1 MKQVALY
8 GGSFDPPHI
17 GHQAII
23 EALKKLNFLDE
34 IIVMPTFLNPF
45 KDNSF
50 TSAPLRLRWLREMF
64 LEDIKVQVSAYES
77 DAGRK
82 VPAIESVKHLLETYD
97 KVYLVVGADNLA
109 TLHKWYKYDEFKD
122 LVTFIIASRDG
133 IEVPDKFLTLE
144 INEEISSSSLRKKI
158 KQDKL
163 PKKVSQ
169 DILKEYNER

>member
-1 MKQVALY
+1 MKKVALY

-17 GHQAII
+17 GHQAVI
-23 EALKKLNFLDE
+23 EALKNLDFLDK

-45 KDNSF
+45 KESSF
-50 TSAPLRLRWLREMF
+50 ASAPLRLRWLREMF
-64 LEDIKVQVSAYES
+64 LEDTRVHVSAYES
-77 DAGRK
+77 DAARK

-97 KVYLVVGADNLA
+97 EVYLVVGADNLA
-109 TLHKWYKYDEFKD
+109 TLQEWYKYDELKD
-122 LVTFIIASRDG
+122 LVTFIIALRDD
-133 IEVPDKFLTLE
+133 IEVPDNYLTLE
-144 INEEISSSSLRKKI
+144 VNEDISSSSLRKNI